1 MGSWTNRWVL
11 EGDFLSYFDGN
22 LERFFFVRRRD
33 FAHIEWEFGWPKV
46 NAEDRPIAPGQVGG
60 PYIFEQI
67 KPTLWSERDVT
78 VNGINMP
85 RCRGQIF
92 QWIAGI
98 KPNVKWY
105 IQLPTDKKRHGT
117 PKLPWPSKRIRTVA
131 HFTMQMSPFDRPTFF
146 TEHFFVPKLCDLAG
160 IEVYNGLDITIT
172 PHFNFYINKLDV
184 ELVGQ
189 VVYDEGVTLEPSY
202 TRYTEVL
209 NNLYKKVAKYRPL
222 TLFPVTSPASDR

>member
-1 MGSWTNRWVL
+1 MGSWTNRWIL
-11 EGDFLSYFDGN
+11 EGDFISFWDEN

-33 FAHIEWEFGWPKV
+33 FAHIAWEFGWPEV
-46 NAEDRPIAPGQVGG
+46 DVADRNIAPGQVGG
-60 PYIFEQI
+60 PYVSQAI
-67 KPTLWSERDVT
+67 KPTLWTEKT
-78 VNGINMP
+78 VGGKP
-85 RCRGQIF
+85 RARGQIF

-105 IQLPTDKKRHGT
+105 IQLPTDRKRHGT

-146 TEHFFVPKLCDLAG
+146 TEHFLVPKLCDLAG
-160 IEVYNGLDITIT
+160 IEVYNGLDITVT

-189 VVYDEGVTLEPSY
+189 VDYTEDGVVLEPSY
-202 TRYTEVL
+202 DRYTEVL
-209 NNLYKKVAKYRPL
+209 NNLYKKVARYRPL
-222 TLFPVTSPASDR
+222 TLFPVTSPASER